1 MWAITPDQMYSVEVV
16 QAVLGR
22 FAEAYSD
29 LGTGAL
35 LTA

>member
-1 MWAITPDQMYSVEVV
+1 MWTITPDQMYSVEIVETM
-16 QAVLGR
+16 LGR

-35 LTA
+35 LR

>member
-1 MWAITPDQMYSVEVV
+1 MWAITPDQMYSEAIVA
-16 QAVLGR
+16 AVLGR

-35 LTA
+35 LR